1 MRVKCCLII
10 LLIMAVNVS
19 AQEITTFT
27 GIWGMEYY
35 QDDKEIT
42 KKEVKDLFSK
52 NDDIYSDWKKAD
64 AKKTIATIAVVG
76 EIVGVAWGSAE
87 LFNNDPFVSDR
98 DKGRKAIGPLL
109 GGIGS
114 GIIAIIF
121 LNGSCKA
128 RKQAILAYNKQFD
141 KKTVFK
147 LKPVANENGLGI
159 ALRW

>member
-1 MRVKCCLII
+1 MKVKCFLIV
-10 LLIMAVNVS
+10 LFAMAINVS

-42 KKEVKDLFSK
+42 KKEVKELFSS
-52 NDDIYSDWKKAD
+52 NNEIYSDWKKAD
-64 AKKTIATIAVVG
+64 TKKSIATIALVG
-76 EIVGVAWGSAE
+76 EIVGVTWGSVE

-98 DKGRKAIGPLL
+98 DKARKAIGPLL

-121 LNGSCKA
+121 LNGSYKA

-141 KKTVFK
+141 DKTAFK
-147 LKPVANENGLGI
+147 LIPVANENGLGI

>member
-1 MRVKCCLII
+1 MKVKCFLIV
-10 LLIMAVNVS
+10 LFAMAINVS

-27 GIWGMEYY
+27 GIGGMEYY

-42 KKEVKDLFSK
+42 KKEVKELFSS
-52 NDDIYSDWKKAD
+52 NDEIYSYWKKAD
-64 AKKTIATIAVVG
+64 TKKSIATIALVG
-76 EIVGVAWGSAE
+76 EIVGVTWGSVE

-98 DKGRKAIGPLL
+98 DKARKAIGPLL

-121 LNGSCKA
+121 LNGSYKA

-141 KKTVFK
+141 DKTAFK
-147 LKPVANENGLGI
+147 LIPVANENGLGI